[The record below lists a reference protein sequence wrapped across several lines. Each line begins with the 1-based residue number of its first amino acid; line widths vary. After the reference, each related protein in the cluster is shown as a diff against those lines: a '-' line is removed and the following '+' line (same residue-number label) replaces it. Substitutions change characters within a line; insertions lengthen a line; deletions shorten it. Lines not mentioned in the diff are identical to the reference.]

1 MYLKR
6 MNDHTV
12 RLLTHGLEPL
22 CAMSWFHGGR
32 NRNDRLR
39 SAWDIVLRNH
49 GSNELGGL
57 GPDSH
62 TWTWKMTSDM
72 LRRLLR
78 WLWKMYE

>member
-1 MYLKR
+1 MGSCIAQWGYFVRMYLKR

-39 SAWDIVLRNH
+39 ER
-49 GSNELGGL
+49 GYC
-57 GPDSH
+57 P
-62 TWTWKMTSDM
+62 
-72 LRRLLR
+72 
-78 WLWKMYE
+78 